1 MGLKS
6 LNYSFWHLFLWG
18 MQKSVLNYPIL
29 YQHPTRT
36 KPFKRALK
44 KGLLYRLN
52 KPKPL
57 KIFNLDRL
65 LSLSLKP

>member
-6 LNYSFWHLFLWG
+6 LNCSLWRLFLWG
-18 MQKSVLNYPIL
+18 LIQKSALNYSIL
-29 YQHPTRT
+29 HQRPMRT

-44 KGLLYRLN
+44 KGFYSLN

-57 KIFNLDRL
+57 KIFSLDRL
-65 LSLSLKP
+65 LWLSLKP

>member
-6 LNYSFWHLFLWG
+6 LNCSFWCFLWG
-18 MQKSVLNYPIL
+18 IQKSALNYPIL
-29 YQHPTRT
+29 HQRPMRT

-44 KGLLYRLN
+44 KGFYRLIE
-52 KPKPL
+52 PKPL
-57 KIFNLDRL
+57 KIFSLDRL